1 MCVVEWKYGI
11 NVVLVNGYMEVLCV
25 LVNGHMDV
33 MWCWLMD
40 IWRYKSVLLN
50 GHMEVLCVLVN
61 GYMEELCVLVN

>member
-1 MCVVEWKYGI
+1 MCVVEWTYGG